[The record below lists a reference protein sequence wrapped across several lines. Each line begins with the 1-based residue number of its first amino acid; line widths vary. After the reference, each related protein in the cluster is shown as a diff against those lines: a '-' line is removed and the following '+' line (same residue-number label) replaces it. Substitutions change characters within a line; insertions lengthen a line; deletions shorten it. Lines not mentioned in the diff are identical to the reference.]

1 MNLGLTDRNKK
12 DKMVKLSEPTI
23 GLLKEAKTKIEN
35 TTGVKVPYDSIIK
48 MALDKPTLI
57 VIQNQQDKRKK
68 PVSKDLWGEDIGVL

>member
-1 MNLGLTDRNKK
+1 MDLGITDRNKK

-48 MALDKPTLI
+48 MALDKPTVI

-68 PVSKDLWGEDIGVL
+68 PVSKDLWGKDIGVL